1 VAAYL
6 AIPAG
11 AAAQELVIDRDYGWL
26 ERVKASRAR
35 GTTPCREADHFGQKP
50 MTAQTDFRQ
59 LLVPVTAFAQG
70 RRLDATLQRELN
82 LQFPPAGE
90 LFQGVVQA
98 CHAGI
103 AAGWMCREGDSKR
116 RFGRIFEAAEATH
129 GFSIDVVDITDLV
142 GNHHRHP
149 TGEID
154 MIMPVTPE
162 AKFDGNGAGWLVY
175 APDTG
180 HRPTVTAGRALI
192 LYLLPEGK
200 IEWTDQ

>member
-1 VAAYL
+1 
-6 AIPAG
+6 
-11 AAAQELVIDRDYGWL
+11 
-26 ERVKASRAR
+26 
-35 GTTPCREADHFGQKP
+35 

-70 RRLDATLQRELN
+70 KRLDATLQRELN

-90 LFQGVVQA
+90 LFQRVVQA

-103 AAGWMCREGDSKR
+103 AAGWMCSEGDSKR

-129 GFSIDVVDITDLV
+129 GFSVDVVDITDLV

-175 APDTG
+175 APGTG

-200 IEWTDQ
+200 IEWTHQ